1 MAETKIAQLSIDLVF
16 NKKSL
21 KDSQNE
27 VEKQT
32 ENWGSKLA
40 SKAGSVAKSVAKVG
54 TVAITAAAAGI
65 SAIVKKSTDSFA
77 NYEQLVGGVE
87 TLFKDSAKTVE
98 GYADA
103 AFKTAGISAN
113 DYMNTV
119 TSFSASLLQGL
130 GGDTA
135 KAADIANTAVIDM
148 ADNANKMGTSIESIQ
163 YAYQGFA
170 KQNYTMLDNLKLGYG
185 GSASEMA
192 RLINDSGV
200 LGDTMEVTA
209 QNVNEV
215 SFDKMIEAIH
225 VVQENLGITG
235 TTAKE
240 ANETI
245 QGSVASMSAAWQ
257 NMLTGLADPSQDFGK
272 LVDNLIESV
281 GVVITNLVP
290 VVQNALTGVA
300 NLIASAAPKIAEVLP
315 GIFENVIPKLLDAA
329 GAIVP
334 AIADAIT
341 QSLPAIA
348 SSIIKALP
356 AVFKSILGNLVKGV
370 VEVVGEVIPALAEEL
385 PPLVAELTPVLL
397 DALNQFILI
406 LGTTISESMP
416 FIISAITDLV
426 MLIAQQIPT
435 ILTSLVDAIMSIA
448 EALVQPQNL
457 QMILHA
463 ALTLLMGLVK
473 AVPDILVAFI
483 NALPQ
488 IITNI
493 VQFLTDPAN
502 IGMIIAAAVELL
514 FGLVAAVPQ
523 ILGALLGAFGTL
535 VGNLWN
541 GITSMFGNF
550 AANFGNFIGGIFK
563 NALNG
568 VLSFIEGFINSPIN
582 ILNGFIG
589 VINGA
594 FGWLGVNL
602 GNIPTVQLPRLAEG
616 GFADGATAA
625 IFGEAGAEVAL
636 PLENNTGNWAGL
648 LASTL
653 AEEMEEREE
662 STPSLIVNFYDT
674 TIRNDDDINKITQGI
689 SQVMRRSA

>member
-32 ENWGSKLA
+32 ENWAGKLA
-40 SKAGSVAKSVAKVG
+40 SKASSVAKSVAKVG

-130 GGDTA
+130 NGDTA
-135 KAADIANTAVIDM
+135 KAADIANKAVIDM
-148 ADNANKMGTSIESIQ
+148 ADNANKMGTSMEAIQ

-185 GSASEMA
+185 GSATEMA

-200 LGDTMEVTA
+200 LGDTMKVTA

-240 ANETI
+240 AEETI
-245 QGSVASMSAAWQ
+245 QGSVASMSSAWQ

-272 LVDNLIESV
+272 LVDNLIKSV
-281 GVVITNLVP
+281 GTVLKNLMP
-290 VVQNALTGVA
+290 VVQNVLVGLVD
-300 NLIASAAPKIAEVLP
+300 LIHDLVPMIGEMLP
-315 GIFENVIPKLLDAA
+315 G
-329 GAIVP
+329 
-334 AIADAIT
+334 
-341 QSLPAIA
+341 
-348 SSIIKALP
+348 
-356 AVFKSILGNLVKGV
+356 LV
-370 VEVVGEVIPALAEEL
+370 EEIL
-385 PPLVAELTPVLL
+385 PPLVESAT
-397 DALNQFILI
+397 QLI
-406 LGTTISESMP
+406 LAIIDAIVESFPTIMDAVANVI
-416 FIISAITDLV
+416 F
-426 MLIAQQIPT
+426 MLAQQLPT
-435 ILTSLVDAIMSIA
+435 ILIQVTQ
-448 EALVQPQNL
+448 ALVNWIQTMYSPENL
-457 QMILHA
+457 QLVLQAGIK
-463 ALTLLMGLVK
+463 LLMGLV
-473 AVPDILVAFI
+473 

-488 IITNI
+488 ILVALINAFPAIVTGI
-493 VQFLTDPAN
+493 VQFLTDPAT
-502 IGMIIAAAVELL
+502 IGMIFDAAVQL
-514 FGLVAAVPQ
+514 FFGIVKAVPE
-523 ILGALLGAFGTL
+523 ILGALLGAFGSL

-541 GITSMFGNF
+541 GITSMFGTF